1 MLGVGS
7 KVKLVYD
14 MEGPTGTII
23 SMSYLGQA
31 TVRFTTPNLYVVTV
45 DLDML
50 CEADDSSIVEHKT
63 GNPTIDNAVDNG
75 MSIEQQIEWCGEG
88 WLGGVFPINEPFE
101 IKSPYSKSSISDFLL
116 DITTDNDD
124 AHLTPSWEKALH
136 KVFIDMA
143 LDTGDFEW
151 LAELSNQYK

>member
-50 CEADDSSIVEHKT
+50 CEADDNKPSCTEMK
-63 GNPTIDNAVDNG
+63 GNPTIDNAKDNG
-75 MSIEQQIEWCGEG
+75 MSIEQQIEYGGIDG
-88 WLGGVFPINEPFE
+88 WIDINNPFTVT
-101 IKSPYSKSSISDFLL
+101 PPGKSSISDITITVE
-116 DITTDNDD
+116 DIDD
-124 AHLTPSWEKALH
+124 DTARLTIPWKKALH
-136 KVFIDMA
+136 QAFVDMA
-143 LDTGDFEW
+143 IDTGDFEW
-151 LAELSNQYK
+151 LAELANQYK